1 MTETTQVN
9 EAADG
14 QSQLTEVLGT
24 VICEKWAV
32 LYKGGRYTTGYVRGS
47 EILLNDTEREALSMV
62 NAWDK
67 GDGSYTPV
75 KVLVV
80 VPNG

>member
-1 MTETTQVN
+1 MTETTQAN
-9 EAADG
+9 EATEG
-14 QSQLTEVLGT
+14 QSRLTAELGT

-32 LYKGGRYTTGYVRGS
+32 LYEGGRYTTGYVRGH
-47 EILLNDTEREALSMV
+47 EILLNDTEQEALSMV

-80 VPNG
+80 VPN